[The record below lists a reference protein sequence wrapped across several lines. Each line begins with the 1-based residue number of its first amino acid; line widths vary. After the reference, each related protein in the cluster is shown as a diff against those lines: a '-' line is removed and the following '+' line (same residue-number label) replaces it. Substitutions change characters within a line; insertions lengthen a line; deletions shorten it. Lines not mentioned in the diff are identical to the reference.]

1 MPAPLNPNLW
11 ATVLH
16 DEDGI
21 PIGPLNPLPVT
32 GGGGGGGAPPNQ
44 PTFAVNQV
52 VVPTPGTAVQFQP
65 QAVPNGFQIFIR
77 ALIANNGTIYIGP
90 DAATAQNH
98 AIATPLEPGAF
109 IELALTNVDAVWI
122 DADTA
127 ADGISWTVEI
137 A

>member
-16 DEDGI
+16 DENGI

-52 VVPTPGTAVQFQP
+52 PVPSPGTAVQFGA

-77 ALIANNGTIYIGP
+77 ALVANNGTIYVGP
-90 DAATAQNH
+90 DAATAQDH
-98 AIATPLEPGAF
+98 TKATPIEPGAF
-109 IELALTNVDAVWI
+109 LELALTNTSAVWI
-122 DADTA
+122 DADNA
-127 ADGISWTVEI
+127 ADGVSWTVEV

>member
-11 ATVLH
+11 PSVLH

-44 PTFAVNQV
+44 PTFAANQQTV
-52 VVPTPGTAVQFQP
+52 AVPGTAAQLQA
-65 QAVPNGFQIFIR
+65 QAVPNGFQIFVR
-77 ALIANNGTIYIGP
+77 ALITNNGTIYVGP
-90 DAATAQNH
+90 SAADAQNH
-98 AIATPLEPGAF
+98 AKATPLEPGAF
-109 IELALTNVDAVWI
+109 VELALTGVSAIWI
-122 DADTA
+122 DADDA
-127 ADGISWTVEI
+127 NDGVSWIVEI

>member
-11 ATVLH
+11 PSVLH
-16 DEDGI
+16 DENGI

-44 PTFAVNQV
+44 PTFAVNQQTV
-52 VVPTPGTAVQFQP
+52 AVPGTAAQLQA
-65 QAVPNGFQIFIR
+65 QAVPNGFQIFVR
-77 ALIANNGTIYIGP
+77 ALVANNGTIYVGP

-98 AIATPLEPGAF
+98 TKATLLEPGAF
-109 IELALTNVDAVWI
+109 LELALTDVSAIFI
-122 DADTA
+122 DADDA
-127 ADGISWTVEI
+127 GDGVSWTVEI

>member
-11 ATVLH
+11 GVVQH
-16 DEDGI
+16 DPDCI

-32 GGGGGGGAPPNQ
+32 GGGGGGSSPNQ
-44 PTFAVNQV
+44 PTFACNQV
-52 VVPTPGTAVQFQP
+52 PVPSPGTAVQLDT
-65 QAVPNGFQIFIR
+65 QAVPNGFQIFVR
-77 ALIANNGTIYIGP
+77 ALVANNGTIYVGP

-98 AIATPLEPGAF
+98 VVATPLEPGAF
-109 IELALTNVDAVWI
+109 LELALTNVDAIWI

-127 ADGISWTVEI
+127 TDGVSWTVEV